1 MNVQGFET
9 ELWNNFKATYAG
21 SRMEMLKSGQLT
33 LNGKTMKF
41 IYKTKELE
49 SEWVYNLVIGLHG
62 GGGCPAEVNNQQYNN
77 HKGLYDK

>member
-41 IYKTKELE
+41 IYKTKGNRPPNG
-49 SEWVYNLVIGLHG
+49 YTLVIGLHG